1 MNRPLERN
9 LCVGVCVLLAAVIT
23 ASAAEPK
30 SQSPTARVA
39 FTEVTLAN
47 GLRVQLAEDHGA
59 PVIALN
65 IAYDVGSRNERPGRT
80 GFAHLFEHMM
90 FKGSSN
96 VGDGEHFY
104 QVFSNGG
111 SMNGTTSNDLTLYFE
126 TLPANQLELA
136 LFLEADR
143 MRSLEITQ
151 AKLDNQRQAVQEERR
166 LRVDN
171 QPYGLADEHFDELFY
186 SNFAYQHSTIG
197 SMDDLNAASVE
208 DVAQFFK
215 TYYAPNNAVLSLVGD
230 FKPKEA
236 LEMIRR
242 HFEDIPRQAEPPA
255 VDLSEPEQKAERRE
269 TMSDPLARATQV
281 QIAYKTP
288 VGNSPD
294 QYALRVLSS
303 VLQSGDSSRLYQ
315 TLNKE
320 KELVVGVGGF
330 VDERIGPGGLYI
342 GATVRP
348 GKKAEDVEATIYS
361 EIERLQQQPIAE
373 WELEKAKN
381 TTRYG
386 YLQSIRS
393 AGSRATQLGSFTV
406 KFNDPN
412 LINTRVAG
420 FETVTRED
428 VQRVAKKYLQAK
440 NRTVIVTNP
449 APQPAAAPG
458 A

>member
-1 MNRPLERN
+1 MNRAVR
-9 LCVGVCVLLAAVIT
+9 VGICACLAAAVT
-23 ASAAEPK
+23 AGAAEPK
-30 SQSPTARVA
+30 SPPSKSDVRVA
-39 FTEVTLAN
+39 FTDTTLAN
-47 GLRVQLAEDHGA
+47 GLRVQLVEDHNA
-59 PVIALN
+59 PVIAVN
-65 IAYDVGSRNERPGRT
+65 VAYDVGSRNERPGRT

-90 FKGSSN
+90 FKGSQN

-111 SMNGTTSNDLTLYFE
+111 SMNGTTGNDLTLYFE

-136 LFLEADR
+136 LFLEGDR
-143 MRSLEITQ
+143 MRSLDITQ
-151 AKLDNQRQAVQEERR
+151 KKLDNQRQAVQEERR

-171 QPYGLADEHFDELFY
+171 QPYGRADEHFDELFY

-197 SMDDLNAASVE
+197 SMDDLNAASVD

-215 TYYAPNNAVLSLVGD
+215 TYYAPNNAVLSVVGD
-230 FKPKEA
+230 FKPEA
-236 LEMIRR
+236 AMALIRR
-242 HFEDIPRQAEPPA
+242 YFEDIPRQSEPPA

-269 TMSDPLARATQV
+269 TMTDPLARATQV
-281 QIAYKTP
+281 QIAYKVP
-288 VGNSPD
+288 AGNAPD
-294 QYALRVLSS
+294 LYALRVLSS
-303 VLQSGDSSRLYQ
+303 VLQQGDSSRLYQ

-320 KELVVGVGGF
+320 KELVVSLGGF
-330 VDERIGPGGLYI
+330 VDERIGPGGFYI

-348 GKKAEDVEATIYS
+348 GKKAEDVEAAIYE

-381 TTRYG
+381 TTRYA

-393 AGSRATQLGSFTV
+393 TQARATMLGTYTV
-406 KFNDPN
+406 KFNDPA

-420 FETVTRED
+420 FDAVTRED
-428 VQRVAKKYLQAK
+428 VRRVAKQYLQAK
-440 NRTVIVTNP
+440 KRTGIVTNP
-449 APQPAAAPG
+449 APPAAATPG

>member
-1 MNRPLERN
+1 MNRAVC
-9 LCVGVCVLLAAVIT
+9 LCACLA
-23 ASAAEPK
+23 ASAA
-30 SQSPTARVA
+30 SASSSVRVE
-39 FTEVTLAN
+39 FTDITLDN
-47 GLRVQLAEDHGA
+47 GLRVQLVEDHGA
-59 PVIALN
+59 PVVALN
-65 IAYDVGSRNERPGRT
+65 VAYDVGSRNERKGRT

-90 FKGSSN
+90 FKGSNN

-111 SMNGTTSNDLTLYFE
+111 SMNGTTSSDITLYFE

-171 QPYGLADEHFDELFY
+171 QPYGRADEHFDELFY

-197 SMDDLNAASVE
+197 SMEDLNAASVE

-230 FKPKEA
+230 FKREQA
-236 LEMIRR
+236 LALIRR
-242 HFEDIPRQAEPPA
+242 YFSDIPRQSEPPS
-255 VDLSEPEQKAERRE
+255 VDLSEPEQQAERRE
-269 TMSDPLARATQV
+269 TMTDSLARATQV

-288 VGNSPD
+288 VGNAPD
-294 QYALRVLSS
+294 LYALRVLSS
-303 VLQSGDSSRLYQ
+303 VLQQGDSSRLYQ

-320 KELVVGVGGF
+320 RELVVQIGGY

-348 GKKAEDVEATIYS
+348 GKKTADVEAAIYA

-381 TTRYG
+381 TTRYS
-386 YLQSIRS
+386 YLGSIRS
-393 AGSRATQLGSFTV
+393 AQARATQLGSYTV
-406 KFNDPN
+406 KFNDPG
-412 LINTRVAG
+412 LINTRLAG
-420 FETVTRED
+420 FDKVTRAD
-428 VQRVAKKYLQAK
+428 VQRVAKQYLQAK

-449 APQPAAAPG
+449 APPPAAAPG